1 MLYRVKGNAFW
12 CIGVQRIR
20 LSVGCKMEACAECSR
35 NCVIL
40 HGKNK
45 NTSPNV
51 SSFFKVMVGS
61 QFSELL
67 YIPPKFAPTVSGLL
81 NQNIRLE
88 DSGGGRWEVTLSAV
102 DGSYAFQRGWNAF
115 SCDHGLE
122 VGYFLLFYY
131 LGSHFRVDIYDRTG
145 CRKVDFPENR
155 MSKKRSMSS
164 RNSPDDP
171 TGDKSSSESAS
182 VVSGA
187 LAELDQSHCRTNV
200 EEAVKQTASVCL
212 KSCRKSQP
220 LAEELGFMINR
231 DTENREREEV
241 RPAFDLFD
249 LEKKSSRPCAG
260 VNPSILDGNGP
271 SSVGAVISQ
280 LSHDVAGLAD
290 KDPILDS
297 VINWTCDETNRP
309 VKKLEKVGNSEGM
322 DKQETLFNNCTN
334 DALPTVKRE
343 LMEMNE
349 DNECEV
355 ERPMIIKR
363 EPVEGTSGYWSTKMA
378 NQKIYGKEPI
388 VKVEYSGSTAL
399 MASDG
404 QIAEGEPVDMAAGAS
419 YSIKVVTDCH
429 SHLELPADLPSK
441 FFKGTSSRDRK
452 VVFLKDPSKR
462 MWPVLY
468 HERSGLRALT
478 SGWDGFRKA
487 NCIQQG
493 DECVLQLKMTSSPRF
508 LYEVSINRVNKFA
521 PAH

>member
-1 MLYRVKGNAFW
+1 
-12 CIGVQRIR
+12 
-20 LSVGCKMEACAECSR
+20 MEACAECSR

-40 HGKNK
+40 HGKNR

-67 YIPPKFAPTVSGLL
+67 YIPPKFSPTVSGLL
-81 NQNIRLE
+81 NQNIHLE
-88 DSGGGRWEVTLSAV
+88 DSGGGQWEVTLSAV
-102 DGSYAFQRGWNAF
+102 DGSLAFQRGWNAF

-155 MSKKRSMSS
+155 MSKKRTVSS

-171 TGDKSSSESAS
+171 AGDKSSSESAS

-200 EEAVKQTASVCL
+200 EEAVKQTASTCL

-220 LAEELGFMINR
+220 LAEELSFMINR

-249 LEKKSSRPCAG
+249 LEMKSSRPCAG
-260 VNPSILDGNGP
+260 LNPCIVDGNGP

-280 LSHDVAGLAD
+280 LSHNEAGLAD

-297 VINWTCDETNRP
+297 VNNWTCEETNRHI
-309 VKKLEKVGNSEGM
+309 KKLKKSGNSEGI
-322 DKQETLFNNCTN
+322 DKQETLFNDCMN
-334 DALPTVKRE
+334 DVLPVVKRE

-349 DNECEV
+349 DNKCKV
-355 ERPMIIKR
+355 ERPMIIKQ
-363 EPVEGTSGYWSTKMA
+363 EPVEGTSGHWSTKMA

-388 VKVEYSGSTAL
+388 VKAEYSGSNAL
-399 MASDG
+399 IASDG
-404 QIAEGEPVDMAAGAS
+404 QPAEGEPINAMASLVDMAADAS

-429 SHLELPADLPSK
+429 SHLELPADLPLK

-452 VVFLKDPSKR
+452 VVYLKDPSKR

-468 HERSGLRALT
+468 HERSGLRLLT

-493 DECVLQLKMTSSPRF
+493 DECVFQLKMMSSPRY
-508 LYEVSINRVNKFA
+508 LYEVSITRFKDIVCKA
-521 PAH
+521 PVTSHYML